1 MYKYHIYLS
10 KVKNRDIYIWLQFYN
25 ISRGKAMANDY
36 EIFEGKSLS
45 NLFKNIY
52 DNSTRNKEQLEVLMK
67 EVVGFIKDGDTAVQI
82 IPMLKEYLEIN
93 VKNDDQLVKMA
104 AIVQR
109 IIATENRGGSDDEFS
124 LSDTEKEQLMGAL
137 EDAATD
143 LQSRSDEIDE
153 NIKDAIN

>member
-1 MYKYHIYLS
+1 ME
-10 KVKNRDIYIWLQFYN
+10 YI
-25 ISRGKAMANDY
+25 MASDY

-45 NLFKNIY
+45 DLFKDIY
-52 DNSTRNKEQLEVLMK
+52 ENTKTNKTQLEVLMK

-93 VKNDDQLVKMA
+93 VKNDDQLVKVA

-109 IIATENRGGSDDEFS
+109 IIAAENKGGSEEEFG
-124 LSDTEKEQLMGAL
+124 LSEAEKEQLMGAI

-143 LQSRSDEIDE
+143 LQSHSDEITEDMKRIE
-153 NIKDAIN
+153 N

>member
-1 MYKYHIYLS
+1 
-10 KVKNRDIYIWLQFYN
+10 
-25 ISRGKAMANDY
+25 MANDY

-45 NLFKNIY
+45 GLFKDIY
-52 DNSTRNKEQLEVLMK
+52 ENTKTNKTQLEVLMK

-93 VKNDDQLVKMA
+93 VKNDDQLVKVA

-109 IIATENRGGSDDEFS
+109 IIAAESKGGSDDEFG
-124 LSDTEKEQLMGAL
+124 LSDKEKEQLMGAI

-143 LQSRSDEIDE
+143 LQSHSDEITEDMKRIE
-153 NIKDAIN
+153 N

>member
-1 MYKYHIYLS
+1 
-10 KVKNRDIYIWLQFYN
+10 
-25 ISRGKAMANDY
+25 MASDY

-45 NLFKNIY
+45 DLFKDIY
-52 DNSTRNKEQLEVLMK
+52 ENTKTNKTQLEVLMK

-93 VKNDDQLVKMA
+93 VKNDDQLVKVA

-109 IIATENRGGSDDEFS
+109 IIAAENKGGSEEEFG
-124 LSDTEKEQLMGAL
+124 LSEAEKEQLLGAI

-143 LQSRSDEIDE
+143 LQTHSDEITEDIKRVE
-153 NIKDAIN
+153 N

>member
-1 MYKYHIYLS
+1 
-10 KVKNRDIYIWLQFYN
+10 
-25 ISRGKAMANDY
+25 MANNY

-45 NLFKNIY
+45 DLFKDIY
-52 DNSTRNKEQLEVLMK
+52 ENTKTNKEQLEVLMK

-93 VKNDDQLVKMA
+93 VKNDDQLVKVA

-109 IIATENRGGSDDEFS
+109 IIAAESKGGSEDEFG
-124 LSDTEKEQLMGAL
+124 LSEKEKEQLMGAI

-143 LQSRSDEIDE
+143 LQSHSDEITDDMKRIE
-153 NIKDAIN
+153 N

>member
-1 MYKYHIYLS
+1 
-10 KVKNRDIYIWLQFYN
+10 
-25 ISRGKAMANDY
+25 MANHY

-45 NLFKNIY
+45 GLFKDIY
-52 DNSTRNKEQLEVLMK
+52 ENTKTNKEQLEVLMK

-93 VKNDDQLVKMA
+93 VKNDDQLVKVA

-109 IIATENRGGSDDEFS
+109 IIAAESKGGSEDEFG
-124 LSDTEKEQLMGAL
+124 LSDKEKEQLMGAI

-143 LQSRSDEIDE
+143 LQSHSDEITEDMKRIE
-153 NIKDAIN
+153 N